1 MMEKSLTMVDSFVC
15 IDLETTGLN
24 PKRDKIIEIGA
35 VKVERGQIVDLFE
48 TFVNPH
54 RKLEERIVQLTGI
67 TDEDL
72 SGAPDMAQV
81 LPQVLAFI
89 GEDILLGHSILF
101 DYSFLNNG
109 LLPAGLVNL
118 TASIASLK
126 TMAGVRKEEH
136 LQVFTELEAVA
147 KVQSIKSSNA
157 IEGIVTSDERIA
169 AIVNQNSAPLNH
181 NEAEIAGYRD
191 ALNEIHQGHAY
202 IDFRERDILRL
213 HEIMMSLAGY
223 EYGGQYKTD
232 DNVIL
237 EVDADGNRR
246 VRFRPTPASETK
258 QAMEQ
263 LELAYMEAKSDAAIN
278 QLLLIP
284 CVILDFLCI
293 HPFRDGNGRMSRLL
307 SLLLLYKNGYDAG
320 KYVSFEEQI
329 NNYKA
334 YYYEALR
341 QSSTGWETN
350 ENDYFPFMENFLS
363 TLYMCYKELD
373 KRFAVVHG
381 KKVTKKARIEAT
393 ILNSLTPVSKSDICH
408 ILPDVSP
415 TTVEAVLGAMVK
427 AGTILKIGQGR
438 ASRYIAR

>member
-1 MMEKSLTMVDSFVC
+1 MM
-15 IDLETTGLN
+15 
-24 PKRDKIIEIGA
+24 
-35 VKVERGQIVDLFE
+35 
-48 TFVNPH
+48 
-54 RKLEERIVQLTGI
+54 RI
-67 TDEDL
+67 
-72 SGAPDMAQV
+72 
-81 LPQVLAFI
+81 
-89 GEDILLGHSILF
+89 F

-109 LLPAGLVNL
+109 LLPAGLINL
-118 TASIASLK
+118 TSGIASLK
-126 TMAGVRKEEH
+126 TMAGVRKDEYTK
-136 LQVFTELEAVA
+136 VFTEMEAIA

-157 IEGIVTSDERIA
+157 IEGIVTSDERIN
-169 AIVNQNSAPLNH
+169 AIVNQNSAPMNH

-191 ALNEIHQGHAY
+191 ALNAIHTDYEHL
-202 IDFRERDILRL
+202 DFRQGDILRL
-213 HEIMMSLAGY
+213 HEMMMSVAGY

-237 EVDADGNRR
+237 EVDSLGQRR
-246 VRFRPTPASETK
+246 VRFRPASAAETQ

-263 LELAYMEAKSDAAIN
+263 LELAYMSAKDDANIN

-329 NNYKA
+329 NKYKA
-334 YYYEALR
+334 YYYESLR
-341 QSSTGWETN
+341 MSSEGWA
-350 ENDYFPFMENFLS
+350 ENKNSYFPFIENFLS

-381 KKVTKKARIEAT
+381 KRITKKARIEAT
-393 ILNSLTPVSKSDICH
+393 VLNSLTPISKAEICE

-427 AGTILKIGQGR
+427 SGSIKRIGQAR
-438 ASRYIAR
+438 NTRYIKA

>member
-1 MMEKSLTMVDSFVC
+1 M
-15 IDLETTGLN
+15 
-24 PKRDKIIEIGA
+24 
-35 VKVERGQIVDLFE
+35 
-48 TFVNPH
+48 
-54 RKLEERIVQLTGI
+54 RK
-67 TDEDL
+67 
-72 SGAPDMAQV
+72 
-81 LPQVLAFI
+81 
-89 GEDILLGHSILF
+89 F

-109 LLPAGLVNL
+109 LLPASLVSL
-118 TASIASLK
+118 TANISALK
-126 TMAGVRKEEH
+126 TMAGIRKEEYA
-136 LQVFTELEAVA
+136 QVFTELEAVA
-147 KVQSIKSSNA
+147 KIQSIKSSNA
-157 IEGIVTSDERIA
+157 MEGIVTSDERIA

-191 ALNEIHQGHAY
+191 ALNEIHLGFEH

-237 EVDADGNRR
+237 EVDADGYRR
-246 VRFRPTPASETK
+246 VRFRPTPAKETPK
-258 QAMEQ
+258 AMEQ
-263 LELAYMEAKSDAAIN
+263 LELAYMEARSDANIN

-307 SLLLLYKNGYDAG
+307 SLLLLYKNGFDAG

-329 NNYKA
+329 NNYKD

-341 QSSTGWETN
+341 QSSDGWETN
-350 ENDYFPFMENFLS
+350 ENSYFPFMENFLS
-363 TLYMCYKELD
+363 ILYLCYKELD

-381 KKVTKKARIEAT
+381 KRITKRARIEAV
-393 ILNSLTPVSKSDICH
+393 ILNSLTPLSKAEICK

-427 AGTILKIGQGR
+427 SGAVKRIG
-438 ASRYIAR
+438 ASRSARYLKA

>member
-1 MMEKSLTMVDSFVC
+1 M
-15 IDLETTGLN
+15 
-24 PKRDKIIEIGA
+24 
-35 VKVERGQIVDLFE
+35 
-48 TFVNPH
+48 
-54 RKLEERIVQLTGI
+54 RK
-67 TDEDL
+67 
-72 SGAPDMAQV
+72 
-81 LPQVLAFI
+81 
-89 GEDILLGHSILF
+89 F

-109 LLPAGLVNL
+109 LLPASLINL
-118 TASIASLK
+118 TSNISALK
-126 TMAGVRKEEH
+126 TMAGIRKEEYA
-136 LQVFTELEAVA
+136 QVFTELEVVA

-191 ALNEIHQGHAY
+191 ALNEIHLGFEY
-202 IDFRERDILRL
+202 MDLRERDILRL
-213 HEIMMSLAGY
+213 HEMMMSPAGY

-237 EVDADGNRR
+237 EVDSDGNRR
-246 VRFRPTPASETK
+246 VRFCPTPAEETPK
-258 QAMEQ
+258 AMEQ
-263 LELAYMEAKSDAAIN
+263 LELAYMEAHSDAGIN

-307 SLLLLYKNGYDAG
+307 SLLLLYKNGFDAG

-341 QSSTGWETN
+341 QSSKGWETN
-350 ENDYFPFMENFLS
+350 ENSYFPFIENFLT

-381 KKVTKKARIEAT
+381 KKITKKARIEAT
-393 ILNSLTPVSKSDICH
+393 VLNSLTPLSKAEICK

-427 AGTILKIGQGR
+427 SGAIKRIGSSR
-438 ASRYIAR
+438 ATRYIRA

>member
-1 MMEKSLTMVDSFVC
+1 M
-15 IDLETTGLN
+15 
-24 PKRDKIIEIGA
+24 
-35 VKVERGQIVDLFE
+35 
-48 TFVNPH
+48 
-54 RKLEERIVQLTGI
+54 RK
-67 TDEDL
+67 
-72 SGAPDMAQV
+72 
-81 LPQVLAFI
+81 
-89 GEDILLGHSILF
+89 F

-109 LLPAGLVNL
+109 LLPANLVNL
-118 TASIASLK
+118 TSNITALK
-126 TMAGVRKEEH
+126 TMAGMRREEYTKI
-136 LQVFTELEAVA
+136 FTELEAVA
-147 KVQSIKSSNA
+147 KIQSIKSSNA

-191 ALNEIHQGHAY
+191 ALNEIHSGYEH
-202 IDFRERDILRL
+202 IDFRQRDILRL
-213 HEIMMSLAGY
+213 HEVMMGFTGY
-223 EYGGQYKTD
+223 EYGGKYKTD

-237 EVDADGNRR
+237 EIDADGNRR
-246 VRFRPTPASETK
+246 VRFRPTPASETPE
-258 QAMEQ
+258 AMEQ
-263 LELAYMEAKSDAAIN
+263 LELAYFDARCDANIN

-307 SLLLLYKNGYDAG
+307 SLLLLYKSGFDAG

-341 QSSTGWETN
+341 QSSAGWDTN
-350 ENDYFPFMENFLS
+350 ENSYFPFVENFLS

-373 KRFAVVHG
+373 KRFAVVNG

-393 ILNSLTPVSKSDICH
+393 VLSSLTPISKAEICK

-415 TTVEAVLGAMVK
+415 TTVEAVLGEMVR
-427 AGTILKIGQGR
+427 AGAVKRIGAGR
-438 ASRYIAR
+438 ASRYIKT